1 MKKHIYILLILLFSI
16 SFTCCNDHKSNNAKS
31 KKDYPSINYLY
42 SPDYAKY
49 YLFNN
54 FQNNE
59 KCIKYLFDF
68 IKNHPGKI
76 EVLTD
81 KDTFEFDDNVL
92 SKIDTTKQRFTFSR
106 RLNDNLENTYI
117 RVNFLKAEKIIF
129 QKHKENN
136 QTFLSSDFETL
147 TVNTVQN
154 FLDYAEKDDS
164 KKETENYTY
173 ILYNKD
179 NQEKMKLKYH
189 DKGAWFEVEIL

>member
-1 MKKHIYILLILLFSI
+1 MKNIIKHFLFFISLLF
-16 SFTCCNDHKSNNAKS
+16 FLECSNKPP
-31 KKDYPSINYLY
+31 YI
-42 SPDYAKY
+42 Y
-49 YLFNN
+49 YLESTHFARFYVINNYKDNENCLKYIFN
-54 FQNNE
+54 FSTKE
-59 KCIKYLFDF
+59 RGWFYI
-68 IKNHPGKI
+68 
-76 EVLTD
+76 LTD
-81 KDTFEFDDNVL
+81 KNGAEFEANGL
-92 SKIDTTKQRFTFSR
+92 NNIDITKQHFSFNR
-106 RLNDNLENTYI
+106 IGQSLKNKYI
-117 RVNFLKAEKIIF
+117 KVNFLKNTPISFII
-129 QKHKENN
+129 KKENN